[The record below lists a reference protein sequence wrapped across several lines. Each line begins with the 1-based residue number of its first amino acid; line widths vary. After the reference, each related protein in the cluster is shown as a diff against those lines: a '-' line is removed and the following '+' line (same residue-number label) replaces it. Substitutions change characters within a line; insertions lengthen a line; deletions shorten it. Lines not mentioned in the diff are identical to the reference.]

1 MIIYY
6 NFFKVS
12 HNQQSKSRK
21 SSKNKLMEQQQ
32 QHQSTPPLLSH
43 PVKNY
48 AASDLLATLEHIHEQ
63 KTYIR
68 QNNNNSNTTTTT
80 TTTTMNIAE
89 MVTNLSQLN
98 ETRQNIFEL
107 CGSDAHQFLSNVV
120 ARQSSHQPSSL
131 QQRSR
136 LRSTTDDVTSSGL
149 EHSKLS
155 SDSIPDLV
163 NTDFEAVSNSDFRA
177 SQPKLPLLATTTT
190 TGLETSS
197 SFEEKFTPLLDDVRT
212 IKSVDKTKKVE
223 NNEKIETSSMIYYIK
238 NQNSILNFP

>member
-6 NFFKVS
+6 HFFKVS
-12 HNQQSKSRK
+12 HTQQSKSRK
-21 SSKNKLMEQQQ
+21 SSKNKLMEQHQQ
-32 QHQSTPPLLSH
+32 QSTPPLLSQ
-43 PVKNY
+43 PVKHY

-68 QNNNNSNTTTTT
+68 QNNNNNSNTTTTT
-80 TTTTMNIAE
+80 TTTTMNITE

-98 ETRQNIFEL
+98 ETRQNILEL

-120 ARQSSHQPSSL
+120 ARQSSHQPSL

-223 NNEKIETSSMIYYIK
+223 NNEKIETSSMIYSIK
-238 NQNSILNFP
+238 NQNPILNFS